1 MSDKIKILKL
11 YKLKEKIVKR
21 VYDLEKMLELRPDD
35 DEVKVELEIMLN
47 KIHKVDNEIKLMETV

>member
-21 VYDLEKMLELRPDD
+21 VHDLEKMLELRPDD